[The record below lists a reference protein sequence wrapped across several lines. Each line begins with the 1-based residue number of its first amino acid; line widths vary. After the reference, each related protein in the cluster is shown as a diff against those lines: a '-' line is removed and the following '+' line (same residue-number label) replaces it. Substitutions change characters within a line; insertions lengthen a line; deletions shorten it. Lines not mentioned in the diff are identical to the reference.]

1 MKKLSLIMALALL
14 LAVAVCGLAFAEEP
28 TPTPVPDMI
37 AQPDATRRPIT
48 TATPRPADAPL
59 PEDTFLGNA
68 VEIARRLDL
77 LAESEPFFAYCNR
90 SGATREMWDAI
101 SRGDHTTPSRI
112 FALDCETLLMGLT
125 DGNPEAAPWF
135 DLSRVELRRDMVSTI
150 PEMMFIGMDKE
161 VVSCIKMLGR
171 YKVYAPTD
179 GSYQDG
185 AGLLVMLYD
194 GGTPIVLWWYANA
207 GAVSISAFFLP
218 SEALEACVSAEDVSA
233 WFASLSMPLVP
244 FEEVTW

>member
-1 MKKLSLIMALALL
+1 MRKLTILMALL
-14 LAVAVCGLAFAEEP
+14 LAGLLCGVVAAEEEV
-28 TPTPVPDMI
+28 TPTPVPEMI
-37 AQPDATRRPIT
+37 AQPEATRQPIA

-68 VEIARRLDL
+68 VEIARRLGM
-77 LAESEPFFAYCNR
+77 LAESEPFFTYCNR
-90 SGATREMWDAI
+90 SGATREMWDDI
-101 SRGDHTTPSRI
+101 SRGDHTMPDRI

-125 DGNPEAAPWF
+125 NGNPESAPWF
-135 DLSRVELRRDMVSTI
+135 ELSRVELRRDMVSTL

-161 VVSCIKMLGR
+161 VVNCIKMMGR

-194 GGTPIVLWWYANA
+194 GGTPIVLWWYADR

-218 SEALEACVSAEDVSA
+218 NEMLEACTTADDVSA
-233 WFASLSMPLVP
+233 WFASLNMPLVP